1 MILLPRSYSG
11 PLCTSFLIFNLLC
24 AIDAAE
30 LTPARGHYEKL
41 ARLEAQPTAP
51 NLPLDQQRFATNP
64 AFVEKVQNLKQE
76 FIRIPLDEIKLPACP
91 GTVLSRRGPRSTTCC
106 AYKNSGRKKKANV
119 RFISRR
125 SGTARR

>member
-1 MILLPRSYSG
+1 MILLRRSYLG

-41 ARLEAQPTAP
+41 GRLEAQPSAP

-91 GTVLSRRGPRSTTCC
+91 ANSSQQTTTCC
-106 AYKNSGRKKKANV
+106 AYKSSGRKKKANV
-119 RFISRR
+119 RFISRP
-125 SGTARR
+125 SGTVRR